1 MKGKE
6 VVQIYV
12 RDKESYL
19 FRPEKELKAFAK
31 VELEPGETK
40 TLVLELDEDAFSY
53 YVPHLERFAVE
64 SGEFDILAGTS
75 SQDIRLEDTVTFL
88 SKDEVRLP
96 LGMTDAFK
104 DFLED
109 ERYTEYARQFLEVL
123 HVDESHM
130 FYQMLMGVNLI
141 QIQEL
146 MSIMGIDDKTA
157 GEMTEKL
164 VKRQE
169 FAAACQTSAKN

>member
-12 RDKESYL
+12 RDKKSYL

-164 VKRQE
+164 VKLQE